1 MQGPVDFDADCQQ
14 ETNSKPRSIVTR
26 VLDLPKKLRRQPPLV
41 QTDQNMAASNSYEG
55 SYSYSSYDRFV
66 AQEKNSKSV
75 ASKVQKQYWKTKQA
89 MIKKLG
95 KKEDEFVVAG
105 DAELDAKLDF
115 FSTIQKTCMDLLR
128 VIEKYQDNIC
138 SLSQEENAMGR
149 FLKSHSGHN
158 KTRAGKMMAAVGKAQ
173 SSASEQRLSLR
184 APLVRLYQEVET
196 FRYRAIS
203 DTLMTINRME
213 AARVEYRAAL
223 LWMKDASKELD
234 PDTYKQLEKFRKVQA
249 QVRMTK
255 MKFDKLKTD
264 VCQKIDLL
272 GASRCN
278 MFSHTLVAY
287 QNSIL
292 HFWERT
298 SRTMSA
304 VQESFQGYQHYEF
317 NMLKDLTETSKQL
330 AKLSGAKDLL
340 PEDDDE
346 AKDAQGKRRKRKN
359 RQNGLSEN
367 GRKASKEKETG
378 EGDEDAETAEEIIAP
393 ENEDEEEDDNVNDR
407 DRLISF
413 EEEIREL
420 QKHIPTQ
427 QLGEFED
434 VLGGRDSNPSQRSNG
449 QDGFQ
454 SLGNQDMSTEDNGEM
469 SAYLSILGGHEE
481 PSLLDLDLSPV
492 TMDIPSEFNSVDL
505 LVDEQM
511 MERTEKERN
520 DMALLNEILNT
531 PSIPL
536 YSEGAGP
543 SENLSFFG
551 DFGSIMGEEGIPE
564 SAQFLPSMLLDV
576 NQSMDQLSLQ
586 TGLAATSQ
594 ATLQP
599 TETVSQ
605 QNVQTPETPSQ
616 NSGPSN
622 KVDSSKSKVFNKVSK
637 SDMSAWF
644 DLFADL
650 DPLANPD
657 AIGKDGDKNQGI

>member
-1 MQGPVDFDADCQQ
+1 
-14 ETNSKPRSIVTR
+14 
-26 VLDLPKKLRRQPPLV
+26 
-41 QTDQNMAASNSYEG
+41 MAASNSYEG
-55 SYSYSSYDRFV
+55 SYAYSSYDRFV

-128 VIEKYQDNIC
+128 VIERYQDNIC

-213 AARVEYRAAL
+213 GARVDYRAAL

-234 PDTYKQLEKFRKVQA
+234 PDTHKQLEKFRKVQA
-249 QVRMTK
+249 QVRITK

-287 QNSIL
+287 QNAIL

-304 VQESFQGYQHYEF
+304 VQESFKGYQHYEF
-317 NMLKDLTETSKQL
+317 NMLKEL
-330 AKLSGAKDLL
+330 A
-340 PEDDDE
+340 
-346 AKDAQGKRRKRKN
+346 
-359 RQNGLSEN
+359 EN
-367 GRKASKEKETG
+367 GKKSSDDKEEQNN
-378 EGDEDAETAEEIIAP
+378 EAEEVKEEEGNE
-393 ENEDEEEDDNVNDR
+393 ENER

-413 EEEIREL
+413 EDELREL
-420 QKHIPTQ
+420 QKHLPNIQ
-427 QLGEFED
+427 QKGEFED
-434 VLGGRDSNPSQRSNG
+434 VLGRFNSTEQSNG
-449 QDGFQ
+449 QDNLPVLENPDN
-454 SLGNQDMSTEDNGEM
+454 SRNDNGEM
-469 SAYLSILGGHEE
+469 SAYLSILGGNNDV
-481 PSLLDLDLSPV
+481 SLLDLDLSSV
-492 TMDIPSEFNSVDL
+492 TMDTPSVFSSGDL
-505 LVDEQM
+505 LMEDQM
-511 MERTEKERN
+511 GKTEKERN
-520 DMALLNEILNT
+520 DMELLNEILNT
-531 PSIPL
+531 PSIPMFGE
-536 YSEGAGP
+536 SSGQ
-543 SENLSFFG
+543 SDSLSYFG
-551 DFGSIMGEEGIPE
+551 DFGLIIGEEGISE
-564 SAQFLPSMLLDV
+564 SAAQFLPSMLLDV
-576 NQSMDQLSLQ
+576 NQSMDQMSLQ
-586 TGLAATSQ
+586 SGPETTPSHPG
-594 ATLQP
+594 LQP
-599 TETVSQ
+599 TDVPVSQ
-605 QNVQTPETPSQ
+605 QNIPTSEAPITGPA
-616 NSGPSN
+616 GPSN
-622 KVDSSKSKVFNKVSK
+622 KMDSSKSKVFDKSSK
-637 SDMSAWF
+637 TDMSAWF

-657 AIGKDGDKNQGI
+657 AIGKDGDQNQGI

>member
-1 MQGPVDFDADCQQ
+1 
-14 ETNSKPRSIVTR
+14 
-26 VLDLPKKLRRQPPLV
+26 
-41 QTDQNMAASNSYEG
+41 MAASNSYEG
-55 SYSYSSYDRFV
+55 SYAYSSYDRFV

-128 VIEKYQDNIC
+128 VIERYQDNIC

-213 AARVEYRAAL
+213 GARVDYRAAL

-234 PDTYKQLEKFRKVQA
+234 PDTHKQLEKFRKVQA
-249 QVRMTK
+249 QVRITK

-287 QNSIL
+287 QNAIL

-304 VQESFQGYQHYEF
+304 VQESFKGYQHYEF

-340 PEDDDE
+340 PEDDEDE
-346 AKDAQGKRRKRKN
+346 EKGAKGKRRN
-359 RQNGLSEN
+359 RRNRHKELAEN
-367 GRKASKEKETG
+367 GKKSSDDKEEQNN
-378 EGDEDAETAEEIIAP
+378 EAEEVKEEEGNE
-393 ENEDEEEDDNVNDR
+393 ENER

-413 EEEIREL
+413 EDELREL
-420 QKHIPTQ
+420 QKHLPNIQ
-427 QLGEFED
+427 QKGEFED
-434 VLGGRDSNPSQRSNG
+434 VLGRFNSTEQSNG
-449 QDGFQ
+449 QDNLPVLENPDN
-454 SLGNQDMSTEDNGEM
+454 SRNDNG
-469 SAYLSILGGHEE
+469 
-481 PSLLDLDLSPV
+481 
-492 TMDIPSEFNSVDL
+492 DL
-505 LVDEQM
+505 LMEDQM
-511 MERTEKERN
+511 GKTEKERN
-520 DMALLNEILNT
+520 DMELLNEILNT
-531 PSIPL
+531 PSIPMFGE
-536 YSEGAGP
+536 SSGQ
-543 SENLSFFG
+543 SDSLSYFG
-551 DFGSIMGEEGIPE
+551 DFGLIIGEEGISE
-564 SAQFLPSMLLDV
+564 SAAQFLPSMLLDV
-576 NQSMDQLSLQ
+576 NQSMDQMSLQ
-586 TGLAATSQ
+586 SGPETTPSHPG
-594 ATLQP
+594 LQP
-599 TETVSQ
+599 TDVPVSQ
-605 QNVQTPETPSQ
+605 QNIPTSEAPITGPA
-616 NSGPSN
+616 GPSN
-622 KVDSSKSKVFNKVSK
+622 KMDSSKSKVFDKSSK
-637 SDMSAWF
+637 TDMSAWF

-657 AIGKDGDKNQGI
+657 AIGKDGDQNQGI